1 MISSD
6 SVRYYSCVL
15 SRRRKQPRPH
25 CRNSNPGGLFDGDGD
40 EHQRWHRRRRR
51 SCSGGGGSSSP
62 RIWTSAWFDGGGRI
76 AGTSRDREST
86 QPTTR
91 AICWIG
97 SIPSLPCFFL
107 MLIAFIFT
115 ITMTH
120 PVTVCDARV
129 IEPGHFERLAI
140 DRQLV
145 VECLRHYNSLHPVR
159 CGIFPCRATPT
170 AHQSI
175 WSCAWLH

>member
-1 MISSD
+1 MPQVETGSKCTFGWARARPFLPLNFLMCALCSPRPNLISSD

-15 SRRRKQPRPH
+15 GRRRKQPRPH

-40 EHQRWHRRRRR
+40 EHQRWHRRRR

-86 QPTTR
+86 QPTTQ

-97 SIPSLPCFFL
+97 SIPSLPRFFL

-120 PVTVCDARV
+120 PVTVCMHARV
-129 IEPGHFERLAI
+129 IEQGHLESSA
-140 DRQLV
+140 
-145 VECLRHYNSLHPVR
+145 
-159 CGIFPCRATPT
+159 
-170 AHQSI
+170 
-175 WSCAWLH
+175 